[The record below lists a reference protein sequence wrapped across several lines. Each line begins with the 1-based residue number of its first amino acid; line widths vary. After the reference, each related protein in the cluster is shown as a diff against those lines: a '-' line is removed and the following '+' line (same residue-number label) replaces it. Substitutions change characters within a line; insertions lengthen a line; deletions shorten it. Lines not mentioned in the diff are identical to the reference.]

1 MKLFYI
7 QILISIIFSY
17 PQNAFNHPGIK
28 EEKNEMNMTLIK
40 EELKESKISEIFEE
54 RIFNLTYKMNE
65 VIKNAVDFKEEISN
79 KTEYEKEI
87 INNMLEEIKILK
99 KKYKRDI
106 IFTYLIGALI
116 LFTFFILYYNDYI
129 IIRRRNKDFAYHRPE
144 QNQNSN
150 QIDIE

>member
-1 MKLFYI
+1 
-7 QILISIIFSY
+7 
-17 PQNAFNHPGIK
+17 
-28 EEKNEMNMTLIK
+28 
-40 EELKESKISEIFEE
+40 
-54 RIFNLTYKMNE
+54 MNE

-99 KKYKRDI
+99 QKYKRDI

-129 IIRRRNKDFAYHRPE
+129 IIRRRNKDFAYQRPE